1 MPQIDYRMISLL
13 ENRAWNI
20 FLGIKKAQAKENKIF
35 LEKLSPQLLHVFRFW
50 LFSFVFQMG
59 KKNGIDTPGSIFSCF
74 VTSKADSYFSV
85 IFFMVVFWQFL
96 FPLFEKKSKS
106 TIFYVEYKF
115 LSLSILLKR
124 HLFIRFFFLLFDTIL
139 WGFVFSIQLWK
150 RINNQ

>member
-1 MPQIDYRMISLL
+1 MKYIYRDQESPSK
-13 ENRAWNI
+13 R
-20 FLGIKKAQAKENKIF
+20 KENISWKIKSTTF
-35 LEKLSPQLLHVFRFW
+35 TCVPILVIFICFPNGE
-50 LFSFVFQMG
+50 
-59 KKNGIDTPGSIFSCF
+59 KNGIDTPGSIFSCF

-124 HLFIRFFFLLFDTIL
+124 HLFIRFFFCFLTPYYEVSYSVFNFEKELTIN
-139 WGFVFSIQLWK
+139 K
-150 RINNQ
+150 INK

>member
-35 LEKLSPQLLHVFRFW
+35 LEKFKSTTFICVSILVIFICFPN
-50 LFSFVFQMG
+50 G
-59 KKNGIDTPGSIFSCF
+59 KKGIDTPGSIFSCF
-74 VTSKADSYFSV
+74 ITSKADSYFSV